1 MTDQQAVEHF
11 DKIDSALAQGKLP
24 ETIPNLCQI
33 YHDIEGPL
41 RLLLPVIGSIPT
53 HGKTI
58 VAAIELLLK
67 LADQACPRN

>member
-1 MTDQQAVEHF
+1 MTDQQALEHF
-11 DKIDSALAQGKLP
+11 DQIDSALEQGNLP
-24 ETIPNLCQI
+24 EAIPTPCQI
-33 YHDIEGPL
+33 YHEIEGPL

-58 VAAIELLLK
+58 AAAIELLLK